1 MPHTSGAEL
10 QASGPS
16 SAPLKLNGLLASNH
30 YSLDVLCDV
39 ETTTTRN
46 RMRSFIHGALA
57 GSALPDGA
65 PLYAAIRADDVDYH
79 GYRGYV
85 VSNCEALSQLHVG
98 AEHWIGLSHG
108 CMCVAKSAG
117 NDRLYG
123 AVGRME

>member
-1 MPHTSGAEL
+1 MSCTGDEELHTSD
-10 QASGPS
+10 SF
-16 SAPLKLNGLLASNH
+16 SAPLTVTELLASDT